1 VSRLQAVATP
11 AGGGSLTTDLSFDW
25 SSDTGPGFFAFQ
37 PPEGA
42 VEVPF
47 QQLATGVL
55 LTAAGKLGAILQI
68 LSGSA

>member
-1 VSRLQAVATP
+1 L
-11 AGGGSLTTDLSFDW
+11 
-25 SSDTGPGFFAFQ
+25 AFQ
-37 PPEGA
+37 APEGA